1 MSNWT
6 FKDLKSWDN
15 KICQI
20 ASNYGLDWH
29 PINYEI
35 CDYYEMIG
43 HMSYHGMP
51 SHYQH
56 WSYGKSFERTH
67 QMYNLG
73 IEGLPYELIINSNPS
88 IAYLMRQNPLY
99 LQVLIM
105 AHCTG
110 HSDFFKNNRAFENT
124 IPENIVAKFRTA
136 RQRIHSYV
144 EDPSIG
150 QDSVEEFLDV
160 LHTIRFQTERNGKK
174 RRTQSEIKS
183 SYIEKINSD
192 KEGKY
197 SNINLDAPLLEPDH
211 DLLGFLLDH
220 GKHFKDWQIDL
231 IEIVKDESQYFIPQI
246 KTKILNEGW
255 ASFWHYKIMHDLELP
270 QSMHIPFIKSHNQV
284 IRPHLGQ
291 INPYHV
297 GFYIFEKLEKEEGL
311 EQCFFTREIHNDESA
326 IRCLLTMEDYRE
338 LNLFSYSE
346 KKRSITIDEIS
357 DEEGWQRVRSDLIRS
372 IAGNAIPIIYVS
384 DISKSGNLILQ
395 HDHDGRDIDLDHA
408 ENVMSGL
415 MKIWPSQVK
424 FFTIIEDEPWEI

>member
-1 MSNWT
+1 M
-6 FKDLKSWDN
+6 F
-15 KICQI
+15 
-20 ASNYGLDWH
+20 
-29 PINYEI
+29 
-35 CDYYEMIG
+35 
-43 HMSYHGMP
+43 
-51 SHYQH
+51 
-56 WSYGKSFERTH
+56 
-67 QMYNLG
+67 
-73 IEGLPYELIINSNPS
+73 
-88 IAYLMRQNPLY
+88 
-99 LQVLIM
+99 
-105 AHCTG
+105 
-110 HSDFFKNNRAFENT
+110 
-124 IPENIVAKFRTA
+124 
-136 RQRIHSYV
+136 
-144 EDPSIG
+144 
-150 QDSVEEFLDV
+150 

-174 RRTQSEIKS
+174 RRTQSEIKR

-192 KEGKY
+192 KSGKH
-197 SNINLDAPLLEPDH
+197 SNINLDVPMLEPDH

-255 ASFWHYKIMHDLELP
+255 ASFWHYKIMHDLDLP

-297 GFYIFEKLEKEEGL
+297 GFYIFEKLEREEGL

-326 IRCLLTMEDYRE
+326 IRCLLTMDDYRE

-372 IAGNAIPIIYVS
+372 VGGNSIPMIYVS

-408 ENVMSGL
+408 ENVIGGL
-415 MKIWPSQVK
+415 MKIWPNQVK